1 MYNEKNYNFT
11 GYNKNLKEA
20 SRKLRKEMTPQER
33 HLWFAFLKR
42 HPVKFVRQRPIYK
55 FIADFYCSK
64 AKLIIEIDGS
74 QHYTQEGMDY
84 DNLRSEIINIYGIKV
99 IRFSNYDIDKNF
111 EGVCEE
117 INKTIAEQLNKN
129 ES

>member
-1 MYNEKNYNFT
+1 MNDEKNYNFT
-11 GYNKNLKEA
+11 GYNKNLKET

-33 HLWFAFLKR
+33 HLWFVFLKN
-42 HPVKFVRQRPIYK
+42 HPFKFVRQRPIYK
-55 FIADFYCSK
+55 FVADFYCSK
-64 AKLIIEIDGS
+64 AKLVIEIDGS

-84 DNLRSEIINIYGIKV
+84 DKLRSDIINIYGIKV

-117 INKTIAEQLNKN
+117 INKVIDEQL
-129 ES
+129 SAIDR

>member
-1 MYNEKNYNFT
+1 MNNEKNYNFT
-11 GYNKNLKEA
+11 GYNKNLKEV
-20 SRKLRKEMTPQER
+20 SRNLRKEMTPQER
-33 HLWFAFLKR
+33 HLWFVFLKN

-55 FIADFYCSK
+55 FVADFYCSK
-64 AKLIIEIDGS
+64 AKLVIEIDGS

-84 DNLRSEIINIYGIKV
+84 DKLRSEIINVLGIKV

-117 INKTIAEQLNKN
+117 INKVVAEQLSENKR
-129 ES
+129 

>member
-1 MYNEKNYNFT
+1 M
-11 GYNKNLKEA
+11 
-20 SRKLRKEMTPQER
+20 
-33 HLWFAFLKR
+33 
-42 HPVKFVRQRPIYK
+42 KFVRQRPIYK

>member
-1 MYNEKNYNFT
+1 MNNEKNYNFCA
-11 GYNKNLKEA
+11 YNKNLKEA

-33 HLWFAFLKR
+33 HLWFVFLKN

-64 AKLIIEIDGS
+64 AKLVIEIDGS
-74 QHYTQEGMDY
+74 QHYTQEGIDY
-84 DNLRSEIINIYGIKV
+84 DKLRSDIINIFGIKV

-117 INKTIAEQLNKN
+117 INKVIAEQLSGK
-129 ES
+129 